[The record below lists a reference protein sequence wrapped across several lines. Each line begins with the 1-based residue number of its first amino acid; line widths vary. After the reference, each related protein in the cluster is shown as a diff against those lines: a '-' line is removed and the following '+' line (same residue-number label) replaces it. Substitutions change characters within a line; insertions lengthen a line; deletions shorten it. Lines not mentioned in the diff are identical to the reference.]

1 MHRSDHFPNYPS
13 PFVYIPRSP
22 YPYPASRLL
31 EGIGSS
37 SPISE
42 EQREAYCLE
51 DWEIVSD
58 CWGDAG
64 NFGSLPRASAP
75 TATVSRGRF
84 SVNIWAMN

>member
-31 EGIGSS
+31 EGVGSS

-58 CWGDAG
+58 CWGTQEISGAYHV
-64 NFGSLPRASAP
+64 RAHQQQRYQEG
-75 TATVSRGRF
+75 VSQ
-84 SVNIWAMN
+84 